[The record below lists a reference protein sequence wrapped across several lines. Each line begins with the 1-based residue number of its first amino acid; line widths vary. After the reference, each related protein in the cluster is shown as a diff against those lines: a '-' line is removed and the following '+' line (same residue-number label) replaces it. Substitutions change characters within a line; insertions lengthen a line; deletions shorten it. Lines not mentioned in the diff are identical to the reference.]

1 MFVPWRD
8 YCAALS
14 TAYKVAQ
21 LLHLAIGWRWS
32 LSQPFSVGQAFC
44 EPAEFVLMI
53 AMFLPHKPAFI
64 YIGCLYLFFSQF
76 PKQSINPAFKIF
88 FGFFWCVCVCK
99 RAYNA
104 ISWRWNTDVP
114 WVLLS
119 RWFLECERT
128 SCRNSGHL
136 YAWPDV
142 LCLMGAQWEFSDT
155 LSLLWLLQI
164 MFSQWQELH
173 REISRIGCEKKKKKE
188 GARLRRYN
196 GERQGEDRGYG
207 Q

>member
-88 FGFFWCVCVCK
+88 FGFFWCVCVCV
-99 RAYNA
+99 N
-104 ISWRWNTDVP
+104 VP
-114 WVLLS
+114 TTQS
-119 RWFLECERT
+119 REDEIQMFLEFYFPGDFWNASARPVETAVICMHDQTCCVWWGRNENSVIHYLSFDCSR
-128 SCRNSGHL
+128 SCFHNDKSSTGR
-136 YAWPDV
+136 
-142 LCLMGAQWEFSDT
+142 F
-155 LSLLWLLQI
+155 
-164 MFSQWQELH
+164 
-173 REISRIGCEKKKKKE
+173 
-188 GARLRRYN
+188 
-196 GERQGEDRGYG
+196 QG
-207 Q
+207 